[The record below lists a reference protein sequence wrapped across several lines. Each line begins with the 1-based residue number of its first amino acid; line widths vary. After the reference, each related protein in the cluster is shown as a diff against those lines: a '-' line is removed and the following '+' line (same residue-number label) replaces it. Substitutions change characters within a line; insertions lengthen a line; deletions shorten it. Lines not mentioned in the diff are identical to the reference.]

1 MITFYEKFAS
11 SSEAQQ
17 WAEDVN
23 LNGVSHD
30 DVEYVTRDM
39 DEVYDQLAQAGIA
52 PPSTIEGAAVAALLS
67 LAFEII
73 CDAEDEAETRD
84 HDLWERSSSYHY

>member
-1 MITFYEKFAS
+1 MINFYDKFAS
-11 SSEAQQ
+11 LSETRQ
-17 WAEDVN
+17 WAEDVDRYG
-23 LNGVSHD
+23 LSHD
-30 DVEYVTRDM
+30 DIEDAMRDM

-73 CDAEDEAETRD
+73 CDADDDRSNIA
-84 HDLWERSSSYHY
+84 HDRSELTVSYL

>member
-11 SSEAQQ
+11 SSEAQH

-23 LNGVSHD
+23 RNGLSHD
-30 DVEYVTRDM
+30 DVEDVMRDM

-73 CDAEDEAETRD
+73 CDADGDRSNLA
-84 HDLWERSSSYHY
+84 HDQSELTVSYL

>member
-23 LNGVSHD
+23 RNGLSHD
-30 DVEYVTRDM
+30 DVEDVMRNM
-39 DEVYDQLAQAGIA
+39 GEVYDQLAQAGIA

-73 CDAEDEAETRD
+73 CDADDDRSNLA
-84 HDLWERSSSYHY
+84 HDQSELTVSYL